1 MVQIRSIKISGK
13 ALLAPMAG
21 ITDLPFRL
29 LCKEQG
35 AALVFTE
42 MISAEGLIRRQ
53 GGTEA
58 LLESRPEE
66 RPVAYQI
73 FGRKSESMA
82 GAARILSDGIA
93 DIIDIN
99 MGCPVRKVT
108 RGGSGAALMREPEEA
123 GKVISAVVEA
133 SSVPVTVKIRKGWG
147 PKDFRAVE
155 LARIAEAAG
164 AAAITVHGRTAA
176 QGYSG
181 RADWSAIKAVKEAV
195 TMPVIGNGDVTSAAD
210 AARMMDETGCDAV
223 MVGRG
228 ALGNPWVF
236 REINRYLL
244 TGSFPERPSI
254 DEKKD
259 MLLRHFGMMA
269 RRHGGEFAAK
279 VMRKHAAWYSRGMA
293 GAAEFRK
300 EVNAAG
306 TEGSFV
312 RAVEAFFG
320 YVRRAGA

>member
-1 MVQIRSIKISGK
+1 
-13 ALLAPMAG
+13 MAG

-53 GGTEA
+53 PGTET

-73 FGRKSESMA
+73 FGRKTDSMA
-82 GAARILSDGIA
+82 EAARILSDGIA

-108 RGGSGAALMREPEEA
+108 KSGSGAALMREPDEA
-123 GKVISAVVEA
+123 GKVIRAVVEA

-147 PKDFRAVE
+147 PKDFRAAE
-155 LARIAEAAG
+155 LARIAEGAG

-181 RADWSAIKAVKEAV
+181 LADWSAIKAVKEAV
-195 TMPVIGNGDVTSAAD
+195 TIPVIGNGDVTSAAD
-210 AARMMDETGCDAV
+210 AARMMGETGCDAI

-228 ALGNPWVF
+228 SLGNPWVF
-236 REINRYLL
+236 REINEYLL
-244 TGSFPERPSI
+244 TGSPPERPSAE
-254 DEKKD
+254 EKKE
-259 MLLRHFGMMA
+259 MLFRHFGMMKE
-269 RRHGGEFAAK
+269 RHGEVFAAR

-300 EVNAAG
+300 EVNAAV
-306 TEGSFV
+306 TEASFV
-312 RAVEAFFG
+312 QAVETFFASG
-320 YVRRAGA
+320 QGALSRLIFLDQGT